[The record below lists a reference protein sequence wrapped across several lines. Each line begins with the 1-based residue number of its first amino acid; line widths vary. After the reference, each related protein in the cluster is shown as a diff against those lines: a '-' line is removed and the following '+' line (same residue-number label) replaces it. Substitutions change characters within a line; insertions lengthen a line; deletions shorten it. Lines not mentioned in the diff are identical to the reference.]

1 MQPIDQSDIANERK
15 LWTLSRVATVSL
27 YIVIAVLM
35 AFGVFVLGEDIM
47 RHVEDIEHW
56 IKHLGPWAFLIFV
69 VLYAFLSTLFV
80 PDTLLG
86 IAAGTIFGFR
96 LGLLAAVLGS
106 LLGAILQYALAHR
119 LLRPTVTRFIRSKP
133 ALVALQAAVLQ
144 QEFRLQFL
152 VRLTPLNR
160 TLSNYMLG
168 AAGVGFVRFVAAC
181 VGFLPIL
188 CLEVYFGYAGKQMVG
203 VASQP
208 GHAAA
213 LHDVVM
219 VAGLVVAIVVMVLI
233 SRMAR
238 RAVEAVAEAGPDL
251 AGAQSGGQ
259 PSRCPGENALVDSR
273 RMYE

>member
-1 MQPIDQSDIANERK
+1 MQPIDESGIANERK

-47 RHVEDIEHW
+47 RHVEDIENW

-69 VLYAFLSTLFV
+69 VLYALLSTLFV

-86 IAAGTIFGFR
+86 IAAGTMFGFR

-152 VRLTPLNR
+152 IRLTPLNR
-160 TLSNYMLG
+160 TLTNYMLG
-168 AAGVGFVRFVAAC
+168 AAGVGFLRFVAAC
-181 VGFLPIL
+181 VGFLPTL

-203 VASQP
+203 VSSQP
-208 GHAAA
+208 GHEAA

-219 VAGLVVAIVVMVLI
+219 VAGLVVAIIVMVLI

-251 AGAQSGGQ
+251 PGAQSGGQ
-259 PSRCPGENALVDSR
+259 RS
-273 RMYE
+273 